1 MRLRATG
8 EIASFRQ
15 LPDAALEV
23 LHRSQVSPARVHN
36 LVRDWLRLTAD
47 WQNEG
52 TGNITTR
59 VTLDTGTTRHEWTW
73 PGSAPPPHSPAGV
86 ADWLVRLDRL
96 QEEHAPR

>member
-1 MRLRATG
+1 
-8 EIASFRQ
+8 
-15 LPDAALEV
+15 
-23 LHRSQVSPARVHN
+23 
-36 LVRDWLRLTAD
+36 
-47 WQNEG
+47 
-52 TGNITTR
+52 